1 MGAPAYVI
9 SEVRIR
15 DAEATERYKLLAA
28 ASIRHHGGR
37 YLARGATPDPL
48 EGTWDGDTAYVLV
61 EFPSAARA
69 REWYASPEY
78 AEALAL
84 SEVAVERRLL
94 LVEGLTP
101 D

>member
-1 MGAPAYVI
+1 MSAPAYLI

-15 DAEATERYKLLAA
+15 DAEAAERYKQLAA

-37 YLARGATPDPL
+37 YLARGATPDCL
-48 EGTWDGDTAYVLV
+48 EGAWDAETAYVLV
-61 EFPSAARA
+61 EFPSVAQARS
-69 REWYASPEY
+69 WYASPEY

-94 LVEGLTP
+94 LVEGLPP